1 MSVAAVDEQRLNE
14 LYGRYKALA
23 LAAGARLVLDEAPE
37 SLSGEVGALVADC
50 HAAAASGTEA
60 LAPQLAACLTA
71 AEGLSVLVGDT
82 SPTEADVEAAR
93 ATHKQLR
100 SEVWKVIPCEYVP
113 CCASPRHEHRPTGG
127 SDG

>member
-1 MSVAAVDEQRLNE
+1 MSVAALDEQRLNE

-50 HAAAASGTEA
+50 HAAAASAPGA

-71 AEGLSVLVGDT
+71 AEGLGALVGD
-82 SPTEADVEAAR
+82 SPPTEADVEAAR

-100 SEVWKVIPCEYVP
+100 SEVWKVIRCEYVP
-113 CCASPRHEHRPTGG
+113 CCASPRHEDGPTGEG
-127 SDG
+127 NG